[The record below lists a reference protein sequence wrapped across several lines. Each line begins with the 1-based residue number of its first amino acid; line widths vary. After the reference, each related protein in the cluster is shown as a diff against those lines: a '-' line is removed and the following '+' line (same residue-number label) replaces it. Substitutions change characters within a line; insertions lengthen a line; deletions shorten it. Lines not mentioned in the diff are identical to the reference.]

1 VDGAEEGRYEEFK
14 WEILGD
20 AVDEDWQG
28 LWEPLLW
35 ARTALPDLSE
45 AERQAMAERALR
57 ELFADKLVFF
67 FKADSEFFEGTKSPE
82 LLDQA
87 EVDAAIASAS
97 WRSVP
102 LGEASIWFGGTASR
116 EREVRAHWPGTS
128 TPELR
133 ADALRR
139 FRPDIA

>member
-1 VDGAEEGRYEEFK
+1 MEGAQQDRYEAFK

-28 LWEPLLW
+28 LWEPLFW
-35 ARTALPDLSE
+35 ARTVFADLSE
-45 AERQAMAERALR
+45 AERQTMAERALK
-57 ELFADKLVFF
+57 ELFADKLIFF
-67 FKADSEFFEGTKSPE
+67 FKAKSEFFQGTKPPE
-82 LLDQA
+82 LLDRA
-87 EVDAAIASAS
+87 TVDAAIAGES

-102 LGEASIWFGGTASR
+102 LGEGSIWFGGTASG

-128 TPELR
+128 TPAFR
-133 ADALRR
+133 ADAMRR